1 MGLVKDSNSVIWAK
15 ILSPIVVYEPR
26 NNQGENIVG
35 KPNPPYYPDEK
46 PSPSPSEEPTVSP
59 STEPTNNPVDF
70 KDIKDHW
77 AEKEIV
83 ELVEK
88 DIIKGV
94 TEDEFMPDKS
104 ITRAEFTALIVR
116 TLGLELA
123 DYKNGFNDV
132 KETDWFAQEIQTA
145 LENRI
150 ISKDEMFRPND
161 TMTREEMTKVMV
173 EALKKATGEE
183 NLEKAD
189 LNQFKD
195 ANEISGWATE
205 YVAEALHTGL
215 IKGIS
220 EDEFS
225 PKTNATRA
233 QGAVMIHRL
242 LGMIAKG

>member
-1 MGLVKDSNSVIWAK
+1 M
-15 ILSPIVVYEPR
+15 
-26 NNQGENIVG
+26 
-35 KPNPPYYPDEK
+35 
-46 PSPSPSEEPTVSP
+46 
-59 STEPTNNPVDF
+59 
-70 KDIKDHW
+70 
-77 AEKEIV
+77 
-83 ELVEK
+83 
-88 DIIKGV
+88 

-116 TLGLELA
+116 TLGLDVV
-123 DYKNGFNDV
+123 DYKNEFSDV

-183 NLEKAD
+183 DLEKAD
-189 LNQFKD
+189 LGQFKD
-195 ANEISGWATE
+195 AEEISGWAKE

-220 EDEFS
+220 EEEFS

-233 QGAVMIHRL
+233 QGAVMLSLIHISEPTRPY
-242 LGMIAKG
+242 